1 MEPCRKLF
9 NLPLIKQKVK
19 RDCFE
24 ITQPT
29 NREDYFTTP
38 FGTRNVGD
46 LSRVRFYHLSGRRI
60 KAFFIKYNYVSLTY
74 AISVYFPKQ
83 FYRNVSL
90 FTIKRTLEKTIRK
103 LLLRIGDVIVEI
115 TPTDNSQN

>member
-60 KAFFIKYNYVSLTY
+60 KAFFLKYNYVSLTY
-74 AISVYFPKQ
+74 AICVYFPKQ
-83 FYRNVSL
+83 SFVCIFRNN
-90 FTIKRTLEKTIRK
+90 FTGTYHYLPLKERSRRPLESCCY
-103 LLLRIGDVIVEI
+103 E
-115 TPTDNSQN
+115 